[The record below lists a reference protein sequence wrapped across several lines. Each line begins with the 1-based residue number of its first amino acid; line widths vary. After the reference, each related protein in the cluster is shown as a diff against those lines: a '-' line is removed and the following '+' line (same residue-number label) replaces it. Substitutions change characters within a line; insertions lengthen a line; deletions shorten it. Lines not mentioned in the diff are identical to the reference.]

1 MFTYT
6 SLKTLYK
13 RYVARPRKNS
23 ANWEEQHWTALD
35 NMSRMGHQW
44 HYVTRDVP
52 AANEGYVDFLAKET
66 FDFDWM
72 VMDNMERQHFR
83 SKKTFKKNLLRR
95 ANSSR
100 GEQSPFFAMVNRVL
114 LSYLISNVNIKY
126 QGKAL
131 NAASFFL
138 SYPATTLH
146 LVKRFNVRLHSHHS
160 QGFLW
165 GSRNEDRSRVPS
177 HSHGATLSPTL
188 RFWADSQADS
198 HLKVWARP
206 QPFKVSRERIMKCTA
221 CFEERW
227 RALKRGNPGL
237 PFVKRSIARPLQT
250 AVSQLRETAGTLHH
264 PGLEQKR
271 LWAPQPVSR
280 TSFKQ
285 KRAGTASSLANPM

>member
-1 MFTYT
+1 M
-6 SLKTLYK
+6 SQDPARTLQTE
-13 RYVARPRKNS
+13 KNS
-23 ANWEEQHWTALD
+23 IGQHWTTWAGWD
-35 NMSRMGHQW
+35 ISDTMW
-44 HYVTRDVP
+44 HVMCLPPTRATWTSWPRRPLILIEWSWTTWKDSTFV
-52 AANEGYVDFLAKET
+52 AKK
-66 FDFDWM
+66 
-72 VMDNMERQHFR
+72 H
-83 SKKTFKKNLLRR
+83 KKNLLRR